1 MKVWVVTEFSNPTES
16 MPRMACSME
25 IFSKKKS
32 AFDFANRDSLAFRTV
47 TEKIV
52 DRYIKIKEA

>member
-1 MKVWVVTEFSNPTES
+1 MKVWVVTEFSNPTEN
-16 MPRMACSME
+16 MPRMACNME

-52 DRYIKIKEA
+52 DRYIKIEEA

>member
-1 MKVWVVTEFSNPTES
+1 MKVWMVTEFAELDYGKIPVG
-16 MPRMACSME
+16 CE

-32 AFDFANRDSLAFRTV
+32 AFDFANRDSKTFRTV

-52 DRYIKIKEA
+52 DKYIKIKEA

>member
-1 MKVWVVTEFSNPTES
+1 MKVWMVTEFAELDYGNISVG
-16 MPRMACSME
+16 CE

-32 AFDFANRDSLAFRTV
+32 AFDFANRDSKAFRTV

-52 DRYIKIKEA
+52 DRYIKIEEV

>member
-1 MKVWVVTEFSNPTES
+1 MKVWVVTEFSNPTET
-16 MPRMACSME
+16 MPRMVCSME

-52 DRYIKIKEA
+52 DRYISIQKV

>member
-1 MKVWVVTEFSNPTES
+1 MTVWVVTEFSNPTET
-16 MPRMACSME
+16 MPRIACSME

-32 AFDFANRDSLAFRTV
+32 SYDFANRDSLAFRTV
-47 TEKIV
+47 TEKLV